1 MKKLW
6 NFSVLSGLALVSAQ
20 GFAADLSVG
29 VSALH
34 SNVELRSEL
43 SDDESKESIYEN
55 APGFAVT
62 ADWDLGKS
70 SLGLTLGRAQYYSGT
85 ESNVTSNSVIAH
97 ANMKPFSAAYGLVPF
112 VGIQL
117 GVDQLDF
124 ETTGLDL
131 DTLNL
136 VNIGASVGANYE
148 LARNMDLVL
157 KLSHLRTA
165 APGTLKGEI
174 SGDTTG
180 LVDTKVKFE
189 ELETIKNEVSLG
201 VAYKI

>member
-6 NFSVLSGLALVSAQ
+6 KFSVLSGLALVSAQ

-43 SDDESKESIYEN
+43 ADDESKGSIYEN

-97 ANMKPFSAAYGLVPF
+97 ANMEAILGSIWIGTICWYSAGCR
-112 VGIQL
+112 
-117 GVDQLDF
+117 
-124 ETTGLDL
+124 
-131 DTLNL
+131 
-136 VNIGASVGANYE
+136 S
-148 LARNMDLVL
+148 ARIRDHR
-157 KLSHLRTA
+157 S
-165 APGTLKGEI
+165 
-174 SGDTTG
+174 
-180 LVDTKVKFE
+180 
-189 ELETIKNEVSLG
+189 
-201 VAYKI
+201 